1 MKQTIYCL
9 LITLLYLPVH
19 GQPEGN
25 SLLGAAVPDSIQFK
39 KILNYEKQNAQLS
52 DYHGKTVILDFW
64 ATWCAPCIKAF
75 PKLQAL
81 EERFAGQLRVFT
93 VTSTDTEA
101 RIQRFLQKFDTDLPI
116 VMDDDGQL
124 KRLFPHSS
132 VPHTV
137 VIDKDGIVRAV
148 TSGRNITEQLVSDV
162 INGVPLNL
170 EEKKDRRN
178 WDQNNHFSAESSIFQ
193 LTITPYEPN
202 ASAMILHPNEERF
215 GRYAFFNLPLWSI
228 HQELQGFSV
237 FRTLYEVDNEY
248 KTIMELREDSKY
260 RSKPEDSYCLEVIA
274 PRMSLKEMRS
284 SALDFVRR
292 NFDLQSEIITRRTK
306 VKVLQRTDGPL
317 KLKAGSP
324 ALEKNSVRSGAG
336 VFEYN
341 QPVALIARYLEG
353 FSIAGMPVVDETG
366 LNGKYDIEI
375 PFYAEDPQSFYQSL
389 NELGLQVVEAER
401 EIEFLVLFEKKRSHP

>member
-178 WDQNNHFSAESSIFQ
+178 WDQNNHFSAES
-193 LTITPYEPN
+193 
-202 ASAMILHPNEERF
+202 
-215 GRYAFFNLPLWSI
+215 
-228 HQELQGFSV
+228 
-237 FRTLYEVDNEY
+237 
-248 KTIMELREDSKY
+248 
-260 RSKPEDSYCLEVIA
+260 
-274 PRMSLKEMRS
+274 
-284 SALDFVRR
+284 
-292 NFDLQSEIITRRTK
+292 
-306 VKVLQRTDGPL
+306 
-317 KLKAGSP
+317 
-324 ALEKNSVRSGAG
+324 
-336 VFEYN
+336 
-341 QPVALIARYLEG
+341 
-353 FSIAGMPVVDETG
+353 
-366 LNGKYDIEI
+366 
-375 PFYAEDPQSFYQSL
+375 
-389 NELGLQVVEAER
+389 
-401 EIEFLVLFEKKRSHP
+401 